1 VTPPPRA
8 ATVPAFERAVYAKV
22 TRRLLPFLFLC
33 YILAYVDRVNVG
45 FAKLQMQADLG
56 LSDRAYGLGA
66 GLFFIGY
73 FFFEVPSNVLMRRV
87 GARYWIARIMV
98 LWGLISSSM
107 MFARTE
113 TSFYALRLLLGVAE
127 AGFFPG
133 VILYL
138 TFWYTRTHRAR
149 MVAAFMT
156 AIPVA
161 GVIGGPVS
169 GWIMQQMSGVGGL
182 RNWEWL
188 YLLEGLP
195 SILVGLLVLSYL
207 DDGPTTAT
215 WLTADEK
222 ALLAQ
227 RLEEEESLKH
237 GSGTAVHGIAAAL
250 RSSRVWL
257 CAAIYFA
264 IVMGNYGLTFW
275 LPQIISETVSNDPW
289 RVGLVSMIPWG
300 AGAIAMVLVGRSS
313 DRRGERRWHVAVPA
327 MVGAIAFAASAMP
340 GIGGWTGVWCLTI
353 ATAGTMACMA
363 CFWSL
368 PTAFLSGAGAAAGI
382 AWVNSLG
389 NLSGYASPFLVGAIR
404 DATRDATH
412 PTGNMTL
419 ALLAL
424 AASLLSAGLMTIA
437 ATRPRRP
444 GITAAPAPAA
454 RTAPV
459 R

>member
-1 VTPPPRA
+1 
-8 ATVPAFERAVYAKV
+8 
-22 TRRLLPFLFLC
+22 
-33 YILAYVDRVNVG
+33 
-45 FAKLQMQADLG
+45 
-56 LSDRAYGLGA
+56 
-66 GLFFIGY
+66 
-73 FFFEVPSNVLMRRV
+73 
-87 GARYWIARIMV
+87 
-98 LWGLISSSM
+98 M

-113 TSFYALRLLLGVAE
+113 TTFYVLRLLLGAAE

-149 MVAAFMT
+149 MVATFMT

-195 SILVGLLVLSYL
+195 SIAVGLLVLAYL
-207 DDGPTTAT
+207 DNAPATAT
-215 WLTADEK
+215 WLSPDEK
-222 ALLAQ
+222 ALLAH
-227 RLEEEESLKH
+227 RLEEEEAFKQA
-237 GSGTAVHGIAAAL
+237 SGDAVHGIGAAL
-250 RSSRVWL
+250 GSARVWL

-275 LPQIISETVSNDPW
+275 LPQIISDTVSSDPW

-300 AGAIAMVLVGRSS
+300 AGAITMVLVGRSS
-313 DRRGERRWHVAVPA
+313 DRRGERRWHIAIPAFIGAV
-327 MVGAIAFAASAMP
+327 AFAASGVP
-340 GIGGWTGVWCLTI
+340 GISGWTGVCFLTI

-368 PTAFLSGAGAAAGI
+368 PTSFLSGAGAAAGI
-382 AWVNSLG
+382 AWVNSVG
-389 NLSGYASPFLVGAIR
+389 NLSGYVSPFLVGAIR

-412 PTGNMTL
+412 PNGNMTL

-424 AASLLSAGLMTIA
+424 AASLFAGGLMTIA
-437 ATRPRRP
+437 ATRSRGRQ
-444 GITAAPAPAA
+444 AVPASVPAA
-454 RTAPV
+454 SAARSH
-459 R
+459 